1 MREISS
7 FTTLLQW
14 AGGAYSA
21 PGPLAELAMGK
32 EVDTRVSHINENDWL
47 ENNMTDWRLEVDLAS
62 QNDWRRL
69 ELNMTGG
76 GDLVG

>member
-1 MREISS
+1 
-7 FTTLLQW
+7 
-14 AGGAYSA
+14 
-21 PGPLAELAMGK
+21 
-32 EVDTRVSHINENDWL
+32 
-47 ENNMTDWRLEVDLAS
+47 MTDWRLGVDLAL